1 VDQETNTHSAWNF
14 NNCISLKEFGQS
26 LKKKYFDVSLL
37 FHIDENP
44 SNALKKYV
52 RKNRTRCY
60 QSQIIIMKYLLR
72 EGEKRMNDE
81 YIKCRDGYLE

>member
-1 VDQETNTHSAWNF
+1 MDQETNTHSAWNF

-52 RKNRTRCY
+52 RKNRR
-60 QSQIIIMKYLLR
+60 
-72 EGEKRMNDE
+72 
-81 YIKCRDGYLE
+81 